1 MLGYRRIEEVQDN
14 DDCQTPPSFPR
25 TGDSDI
31 ERRKKRKEFQQ
42 VESTNAWDP
51 AARYSNDREKGQAKL
66 INKEPVYSYRDGE
79 NTRIVRHTNSEP
91 VNKYRQ
97 KEDQR
102 GDRYTNREPV
112 YSYREEENG
121 REDRDTSLKQPH
133 RYREAHEKG
142 EPVHSDMS
150 NPFLEKGYTMP
161 YQISQNKYRE
171 QVFGHL
177 PKYSYPQEKPEP
189 LAGRFQ
195 DSTPRNPF
203 ESPRQPFQQHG
214 QTHHHR
220 QEFEQ
225 RPQHQQQYP
234 YQYEQRTYRSGRPD
248 LGNENFEGYSVPYP
262 QEPIRHRQNYY
273 EPPPEIGVSILKEI
287 LLHRHRQWVTNAN
300 GMKRFRLICPDRN
313 CL

>member
-150 NPFLEKGYTMP
+150 N
-161 YQISQNKYRE
+161 
-171 QVFGHL
+171 
-177 PKYSYPQEKPEP
+177 
-189 LAGRFQ
+189 FQ